1 LKKNLQ
7 NNSKKILTIF
17 FIFIILIIEGLSYFI
32 LELRSP
38 VRDYKKI
45 RSYIK
50 DLIYIHFII
59 ISQIPKQ
66 HLTGEKKTVILNGN
80 LTPMV

>member
-1 LKKNLQ
+1 MKKNLQ